1 MSLFHSFS
9 PVPLYL
15 LFSPQK
21 PLKTVGS
28 LQTCRSSLNWYG
40 TFSAMRFLGPESTIA
55 DKLGLEQDNWSKF
68 KVWLP
73 PLLYQS
79 RRLLEIVGVDGCWCF
94 EIFVFQ
100 RCLSWNGVLLTLKFQ
115 NSNPFRP
122 KWGSFRWA
130 TRESGKNAESSF
142 KGWVQRRCIGSPEP
156 LLFVRFSCGSSFE
169 AMADVDANLTSEKPR
184 RSCAFL
190 FFSILCM
197 CLSQKSTG
205 MESKRVV
212 IPSKS

>member
-1 MSLFHSFS
+1 MVRFGLKFKYKLSPSPLFHSFFWPKIMSLFHSFS

-55 DKLGLEQDNWSKF
+55 DKLGLEQDNRSKF

-130 TRESGKNAESSF
+130 TREWEK
-142 KGWVQRRCIGSPEP
+142 
-156 LLFVRFSCGSSFE
+156 CGVEF
-169 AMADVDANLTSEKPR
+169 
-184 RSCAFL
+184 
-190 FFSILCM
+190 
-197 CLSQKSTG
+197 
-205 MESKRVV
+205 
-212 IPSKS
+212 